1 MVLGMKPTRCKMRRV
16 SISGGKWSGDN
27 SRTVEFCP
35 ASCFM
40 LAGVGALAA
49 AGTAVL
55 IRVL

>member
-1 MVLGMKPTRCKMRRV
+1 MRLV